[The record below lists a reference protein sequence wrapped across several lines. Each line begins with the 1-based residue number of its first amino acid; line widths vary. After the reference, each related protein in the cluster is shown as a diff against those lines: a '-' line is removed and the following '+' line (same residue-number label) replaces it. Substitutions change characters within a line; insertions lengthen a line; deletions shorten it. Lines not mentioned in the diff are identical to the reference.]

1 MILFEDKPNNYITQL
16 IKRVLNINTINHLDP
31 TKINY
36 IDFNSQRKMIDKT
49 RVGINGETVSN
60 QQFKNQALDYFD
72 KNYSK
77 YAKYRN
83 VVSNALDD
91 YLIVES
97 YFNY

>member
-16 IKRVLNINTINHLDP
+16 IKRVLSINTINHLDP

-36 IDFNSQRKMIDKT
+36 IDFNFQRKMIDKT

-60 QQFKNQALDYFD
+60 QQFKSQALDYFD